1 MKFSKKVRQSTFSHQ
16 LNRLTKKS
24 VADLDSIANAMFHGV
39 QSILDTLI
47 AMPVA
52 ATCETNLISAC
63 I

>member
-16 LNRLTKKS
+16 LKS